1 MISII
6 LSVVAGALSLYTLL
20 CFIYILLSWFPG
32 ARFTKFGKIISSL
45 CEPYMNF
52 FSKLGFLRI
61 GNIDFSPI
69 ISLGL
74 LSVLSSIV
82 AGIQGTGRI
91 YFGGIIA
98 TIIYMLWNILTSIL
112 SIFILLIFIRWIVLL
127 IHKGYTSYESGWN
140 QVDMMIS
147 KIAYKVASTFTKKTV
162 SYQTALLITW
172 ISFVVIIVAGRFVIN
187 VLVNLCYKI
196 PF

>member
-32 ARFTKFGKIISSL
+32 ARFTKFGKVISSL

>member
-112 SIFILLIFIRWIVLL
+112 SIFVLLIFIRWIVLL
-127 IHKGYTSYESGWN
+127 IHKGYTSYESDWN

>member
-32 ARFTKFGKIISSL
+32 ARFTKFGKVISSL

-187 VLVNLCYKI
+187 ALVNLCYKI

>member
-6 LSVVAGALSLYTLL
+6 LSVIAGALSLYTLL

>member
-6 LSVVAGALSLYTLL
+6 LSVIAGALSLYTLL

-32 ARFTKFGKIISSL
+32 ARFTKFGKVISSL

-112 SIFILLIFIRWIVLL
+112 SIFVLLIFIRWIVLL

-140 QVDMMIS
+140 QVDIMIS

>member
-1 MISII
+1 LISII
-6 LSVVAGALSLYTLL
+6 LSVIAGALSLYTLL

-32 ARFTKFGKIISSL
+32 ARFTKFGKVISSL

>member
-140 QVDMMIS
+140 QVDIMIS

-172 ISFVVIIVAGRFVIN
+172 ISFVVITVAGRFVIN

>member
-6 LSVVAGALSLYTLL
+6 LSVIAGALSLYTLL

-32 ARFTKFGKIISSL
+32 ARFTKFGKVISSL

-187 VLVNLCYKI
+187 ALGNLCYKI

>member
-6 LSVVAGALSLYTLL
+6 LSVIAGALSLYTLL

-32 ARFTKFGKIISSL
+32 ARFTKFGKVISSL

-172 ISFVVIIVAGRFVIN
+172 ISFVVITVAGRFVIN

>member
-1 MISII
+1 M
-6 LSVVAGALSLYTLL
+6 
-20 CFIYILLSWFPG
+20 
-32 ARFTKFGKIISSL
+32 
-45 CEPYMNF
+45 
-52 FSKLGFLRI
+52 
-61 GNIDFSPI
+61 
-69 ISLGL
+69 
-74 LSVLSSIV
+74 
-82 AGIQGTGRI
+82 
-91 YFGGIIA
+91 
-98 TIIYMLWNILTSIL
+98 
-112 SIFILLIFIRWIVLL
+112 LL

>member
-112 SIFILLIFIRWIVLL
+112 SIFVLLIFIRWIVLL

-140 QVDMMIS
+140 QVDIMIS

>member
-6 LSVVAGALSLYTLL
+6 LSVIAGALSLYTLL

-32 ARFTKFGKIISSL
+32 ARFTKVGKVISSL